1 MDLGPNEGS
10 GFVAYEEE
18 GPEMVEFDSGITS
31 SRGCKEK
38 TGKAYD
44 RKR

>member
-10 GFVAYEEE
+10 RFVAYEEE
-18 GPEMVEFDSGITS
+18 GPETVEFDSGIMS
-31 SRGCKEK
+31 GRGCKEK

>member
-1 MDLGPNEGS
+1 MDLGPNKGS
-10 GFVAYEEE
+10 RFVAYGEE
-18 GPEMVEFDSGITS
+18 GPETVEFDSGIMS

>member
-10 GFVAYEEE
+10 GFMADGEESL
-18 GPEMVEFDSGITS
+18 EMVEFDSGIV
-31 SRGCKEK
+31 SREGCKEK
-38 TGKAYD
+38 TGDAYD

>member
-10 GFVAYEEE
+10 GFVAYGEE
-18 GPEMVEFDSGITS
+18 GLETVEFDSGIMS
-31 SRGCKEK
+31 GRGRKEK

>member
-10 GFVAYEEE
+10 GFVAYGEE
-18 GPEMVEFDSGITS
+18 GPEMVEFNSGIMS
-31 SRGCKEK
+31 GRGCKEK
-38 TGKAYD
+38 MGKAHD

>member
-10 GFVAYEEE
+10 GFVAYEKN
-18 GPEMVEFDSGITS
+18 PETVEFDSGIMS
-31 SRGCKEK
+31 GRGCKEK